1 MLRPQAKLQLFL
13 ETKKSK
19 LSQFDQADGAEANGA
34 EANGAEADD
43 AEADDAKDLLWW
55 SLIRSSKSSGP
66 EGKSLHHHDD

>member
-43 AEADDAKDLLWW
+43 AEADDAKDLLW
-55 SLIRSSKSSGP
+55 
-66 EGKSLHHHDD
+66 